1 MEKRQFRTLFRLFLF
16 RLIDFD
22 LLSTHAQG
30 DSQRLLGQFASL
42 LIFIS
47 MVLSLGTLSVSGT
60 KLISAWSL
68 QHAFIATTMLI
79 VGLFAVL
86 SWESTFPSKD
96 DLFILRP
103 LPLQTRTIFAA
114 KVAATAAAL
123 VLTVVCLHALPSLI
137 WPIGLHGAPAQQ
149 LPALTWLPPLPDTN
163 LDTIA
168 PALQHD
174 VQLPHPNAAL
184 AIAISQH
191 GRSRILT
198 FGAARPDSLFPIG
211 SISKTFTAL
220 ALARSALPL
229 HSTLTSQPDS
239 ITLLDLATHYS
250 GLPPMP
256 PYAKPDYS
264 GEQLNAY
271 LQRRSLQR
279 PTQPT
284 FAYSN
289 LGYAVLGQFLAARAS
304 LPFHQLL
311 AREITTPL
319 NLPDTTLNPTPEQQ
333 TRILPGFNP
342 RWQPAPLI
350 HLEAFA
356 PAGALYSTPTDL
368 LRYLE
373 ANLHPPPELAAATR
387 LAHQPHRPVFGNYR
401 IGLAWIIDT
410 ETGIHWHNG
419 AIGGFTSH
427 AFLHPSNNYAA
438 AILFNQSLSPV
449 PFVEQIATHLRQ
461 RLSGQPAI
469 ALQTIEIPATTGLLH
484 IPRTFLA
491 YWITMLL
498 AAAFIYCAV
507 LATQGLAAQLLPRGL
522 FLRAAPLLQITLLTA
537 LIAGS
542 FLQPSATPQSI
553 TEAQGAGLLRYS
565 PSYWFLGLLQ
575 QLTGS
580 PAMAALA
587 TKAWLATFLA
597 LAATVASYTLSYV
610 HSLKKIAEQPD
621 IPPTRHNKLHWTT
634 GNPRWTLVQFTARTL
649 FRSARHRMILAFYLG
664 LGFAIT
670 IILLKSPNA
679 PPALLDGPPPNP
691 WREATTPLIAATI
704 GFAIAWLAG
713 VRIAFSLPIDLR
725 ANWIFRITGVR
736 NPSAIAARSL
746 LVLAILPT
754 AALTAILCF
763 TLWPWREAAGH
774 VSILFLATY
783 AAAELSLL
791 QFRKIPFTCSY
802 LPGKSYIH
810 MSVFAA
816 LALMWVIVLAARHER
831 DILNNP
837 SLLIPLQALLAIIA
851 LALHTIRKRTAAT
864 EVDYEDTD
872 PHQIT
877 SLNL

>member
-1 MEKRQFRTLFRLFLF
+1 MEKRQFRTLLRLFLF

-47 MVLSLGTLSVSGT
+47 LVLSLGTLSISGT
-60 KLISAWSL
+60 QLLNAWNL
-68 QHAFIATTMLI
+68 QHLFIATTMLI
-79 VGLFAVL
+79 VGIFAIL
-86 SWESTFPSKD
+86 SWESTFPAKH
-96 DLFILRP
+96 DLLILRP

-114 KVAATAAAL
+114 KISATAAAL
-123 VLTVVCLHALPSLI
+123 VLTVVCLHTIPSLI
-137 WPIGLHGAPAQQ
+137 WPFSLHGAPAQK

-168 PALQHD
+168 ASLQRD
-174 VQLPHPNAAL
+174 VQLPNPEAAL
-184 AIAISQH
+184 AIAVSQR

-198 FGAARPDSLFPIG
+198 YGAARPDSLFPIG
-211 SISKTFTAL
+211 SITKTFTAL
-220 ALARSALPL
+220 SLARTALPL
-229 HSTLTSQPDS
+229 HTPLSPQPDS

-250 GLPPMP
+250 GLPPIP
-256 PYAKPDYS
+256 PNAKPDYTAD
-264 GEQLNAY
+264 QLAAWLN
-271 LQRRSLQR
+271 RRLQR
-279 PTQPT
+279 PTEPSFT
-284 FAYSN
+284 YSN
-289 LGYAVLGQFLAARAS
+289 LGYAALGQFLANRAGLS
-304 LPFHQLL
+304 FPELL
-311 AREITTPL
+311 TREITTPL
-319 NLPDTTLNPTPEQQ
+319 QLPDTTLNPTPDQQ
-333 TRILPGFNP
+333 TRIPQGFNP
-342 RWQPAPLI
+342 RWQPVPLL

-356 PAGALYSTPTDL
+356 PAGAILSTPTDL

-373 ANLHPPPELAAATR
+373 ANLHPPPELAAAIR
-387 LAHQPHRPVFGNYR
+387 LAHHPHRPIFGKYR
-401 IGLAWIIDT
+401 IGLGWIIDT

-427 AFLHPSNNYAA
+427 AFLHPGDNYAA
-438 AILFNQSLSPV
+438 AILFNQSLTPV

-469 ALQTIEIPATTGLLH
+469 SLQSIAIPPTTGILH

-491 YWITMLL
+491 YWFTMLL
-498 AAAFIYCAV
+498 AAAFVYCTV

-522 FLRAAPLLQITLLTA
+522 FLLTAPILQITLLIV
-537 LIAGS
+537 LVAGYV
-542 FLQPSATPQSI
+542 LQPAATQATI
-553 TEAQGAGLLRYS
+553 THAQGSSLLRYS

-580 PAMAALA
+580 QIMSQLAA
-587 TKAWLATFLA
+587 KAWLAS
-597 LAATVASYTLSYV
+597 ATVITATAVAYTLSYV
-610 HSLKKIAEQPD
+610 NSLKKIVEQPD
-621 IPPTRHNKLHWTT
+621 IPPTRRKLHWTT
-634 GNPRWTLVQFTARTL
+634 GSPQWTLVQFTARTL
-649 FRSARHRMILAFYLG
+649 LRSARHRIILAFYLG
-664 LGFAIT
+664 LGLAIT
-670 IILLKSPNA
+670 IILMKAPNA
-679 PPALLDGPPPNP
+679 PPTLLDGPPPNP

-704 GFAIAWLAG
+704 AFTIAWLTG

-725 ANWIFRITGVR
+725 ANWIFRLTAVR

-746 LVLAILPT
+746 LALAILPT
-754 AALTAILCF
+754 AALTAIFCF
-763 TLWPWREAAGH
+763 TLWPWREAAAH
-774 VSILFLATY
+774 LTILALATA

-810 MSVFAA
+810 MSVFGA
-816 LALMWVIVLAARHER
+816 LALMWFIVLAARHER
-831 DILNNP
+831 DILTNTP
-837 SLLIPLQALLAIIA
+837 ILIALLTILAAIA
-851 LALHTIRKRTAAT
+851 LALHTIRKRGAAT